1 MTCRAGYDLDKE
13 EAPTDSPEPIELD
26 ERARGMMLGLA
37 LGDALGRP
45 MEFLSLD
52 QIRGRYGDTALAERD
67 EPLRPTDDT
76 SMSVA
81 VAEALVSAGTDG
93 PDALMSAVVER
104 FVAWRHEVKP
114 EDSPG
119 NTCLEA
125 TARLEAGVPWT
136 ESGVSW
142 SKGAGAVMRTAPVGF
157 YYAGYP
163 VLLREVSRMIAATT
177 HGHPT
182 AWAASNVVAVCV
194 REALDDT
201 DPAFWID
208 RSIQFLSG
216 TSCGEVIDALRA
228 VPDAVRAR
236 TDEEAMESLGEGWV
250 AEQAVAMA
258 LAALLRHRDDFEQA
272 VRCAVRHGGDSDTVG
287 CIAGALMGARLG
299 ERGLPGEWIERLE
312 GVDALRRLALR
323 MAAGRDRLR

>member
-1 MTCRAGYDLDKE
+1 
-13 EAPTDSPEPIELD
+13 
-26 ERARGMMLGLA
+26 MMLGLA

-45 MEFLSLD
+45 LEFLSLD
-52 QIRGRYGDTALAERD
+52 EIRGRYGETALADPD
-67 EPLRPTDDT
+67 EPLRSTDDT
-76 SMSVA
+76 SMTVA
-81 VAEALVSAGTDG
+81 VAEALVAAGADE

-104 FVAWRHEVKP
+104 FVRWRNEVKP

-157 YYAGYP
+157 FYAGYP
-163 VLLREVSRMIAATT
+163 VLLREVTRMIAATT

-182 AWAASNVVAVCV
+182 AWAAANVVSVCV
-194 REALDDT
+194 KEALDET

-216 TSCGEVIDALRA
+216 TSCGEVIDALRRI
-228 VPDAVRAR
+228 PDAVTAR
-236 TDEEAMESLGEGWV
+236 TDEEAMASLGEGWI
-250 AEQAVAMA
+250 AEEAVAMA
-258 LAALLRHRDDFEQA
+258 LAAVLRHRDDFGQA

-287 CIAGALMGARLG
+287 CVTGALMGARLG
-299 ERGLPGEWIERLE
+299 ERDLPEKLLERLE
-312 GVDALRRLALR
+312 GADRLRALAVK
-323 MAAGRDRLR
+323 MAAGRDRMR

>member
-1 MTCRAGYDLDKE
+1 MICQSGYDLDKE
-13 EAPTDSPEPIELD
+13 GDPTSSSQSIELD

-45 MEFLSLD
+45 MEFLTLD

-81 VAEALVSAGTDG
+81 VAEALVSAGADG

-104 FVAWRHEVKP
+104 
-114 EDSPG
+114 
-119 NTCLEA
+119 
-125 TARLEAGVPWT
+125 WT
-136 ESGVSW
+136 ESGVGW

-157 YYAGYP
+157 YYAGFP

-177 HGHPT
+177 HGHAT
-182 AWAASNVVAVCV
+182 AWAASTVVSVCV

-216 TSCGEVIDALRA
+216 TSCGEVIDALRE

-236 TDEEAMESLGEGWV
+236 TDEEAMASLGEGWV
-250 AEQAVAMA
+250 AEEAVAMA
-258 LAALLRHRDDFEQA
+258 LTALLRHRDDFEQA

-287 CIAGALMGARLG
+287 CIAGALMGVRLG
-299 ERGLPGEWIERLE
+299 ERGLPDEWVERLE
-312 GVDALRRLALR
+312 GADSLRGLALR